1 MSDSYHA
8 IFMHYVWSTH
18 HRVASLSPRIRER
31 LFPYMGGIAR
41 NLDCS
46 LIAAGGVDDHV
57 HLLVKL
63 HPSRATAEV
72 ARIIK
77 CNSSGWIHDTFADQS
92 DFAWQG
98 GYAAFSVSKSA
109 TVVVERYI
117 INQEQHHAR
126 RSFIDELKH
135 FLTKHGVDFRPEHL
149 D

>member
-1 MSDSYHA
+1 MGDSYHA

-18 HRVASLSPRIRER
+18 HRSALLSPSIRAR
-31 LFPYMGGIAR
+31 LFPYFGGITR

-46 LIAAGGVDDHV
+46 LIAVGGVEDHV
-57 HLLVKL
+57 HLLIKL
-63 HPSRATAEV
+63 HPSRASADV

-92 DFAWQG
+92 GFAWQS

-109 TVVVERYI
+109 TNQVEHYI
-117 INQEQHHAR
+117 LNQEQHHTR
-126 RSFIDELKH
+126 HSFIDELKQ
-135 FLTKHGVDFRPEHL
+135 FLVKHGVDFRPEHL